1 MINITEL
8 SQYYINE
15 HKDKIFHTRF
25 CVEGKCF
32 NILYDYDKLDEINKF
47 LSNFTEYFPYY
58 VSNADLL
65 EYADFKGGMKNKLLE
80 LSKKCWINPNVPK
93 RDYKKNGIFGELFL
107 DFYERIVKGS
117 KLISTYASRR
127 DFNSNGESKGFDN
140 VFFRISGDNIEPIFA
155 EAKFV
160 ENRSSAKKALL
171 EDIKGVDSPDPKK
184 RRIGHLTFNFLNDYI
199 AFVIGKQSFFSEE
212 DKTQLKPLFSKL
224 NNVLMNGDGDFISF
238 LIENDIC
245 VNCVFFAI
253 FTDAHTSPKDYVE
266 VYDAIE
272 NEAKQHLEKMG
283 IHNYNIEIVFI
294 PTLSKSVEIKRVID
308 EFYK

>member
-1 MINITEL
+1 MEIFDACLLNWIAL
-8 SQYYINE
+8 DFVICWYLGVCILGYSDSQLFSCFPRKVGDSGNRSYVN
-15 HKDKIFHTRF
+15 
-25 CVEGKCF
+25 F

-140 VFFRISGDNIEPIFA
+140 VFFRISGDNIEPI
-155 EAKFV
+155 
-160 ENRSSAKKALL
+160 
-171 EDIKGVDSPDPKK
+171 
-184 RRIGHLTFNFLNDYI
+184 
-199 AFVIGKQSFFSEE
+199 
-212 DKTQLKPLFSKL
+212 
-224 NNVLMNGDGDFISF
+224 
-238 LIENDIC
+238 
-245 VNCVFFAI
+245 
-253 FTDAHTSPKDYVE
+253 
-266 VYDAIE
+266 
-272 NEAKQHLEKMG
+272 
-283 IHNYNIEIVFI
+283 
-294 PTLSKSVEIKRVID
+294 
-308 EFYK
+308 